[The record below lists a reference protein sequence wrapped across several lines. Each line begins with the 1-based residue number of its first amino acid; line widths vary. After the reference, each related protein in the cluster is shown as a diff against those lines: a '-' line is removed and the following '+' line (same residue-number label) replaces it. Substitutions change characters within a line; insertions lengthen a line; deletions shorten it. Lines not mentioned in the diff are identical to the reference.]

1 LDNALNNPPTRL
13 LPYQIPLNQ
22 AGYPTS
28 VLMLD
33 FECFFSKDYSLKK
46 MGVFEYV
53 ADPRFA
59 VLGCAFKVV
68 GTIHSLF
75 EFGAQRVTTQ
85 LSTIKWDELTI
96 AGQNLPFDAWILAK
110 KFGIYPRYT
119 VDVLD
124 LARAWDAEA
133 KHDLDTLAITFNVG
147 RKGRTLDFEGVTEA
161 NATPEQ
167 QKALAE
173 YACNDVELQDKLLR
187 ILLPRLTNPAVEI
200 PLAHA
205 TLEMRTKP
213 TLVCDNKL
221 GDILVSSMKR
231 EANASIERLG
241 LTVKDISCEATFQSH
256 LEAALVESGDL
267 LQRYCK
273 PTKRGYAP
281 ALAKE
286 DSMREVLLNHP
297 SQRVR
302 DLCEAKVGRR
312 SWQLHIARVERIMRI
327 AKVCDGL
334 LPCPLN
340 YHAAHTGRDGGA
352 EKINLQNLAKHGPPV
367 LIAMRGLIKT
377 APGQR
382 LIRDDLNAIEPRCLF
397 WLADEKQGLE
407 DFRRFDLGLD
417 SFDIYVKFASTCLEK
432 VLEAIIDAE
441 RGQIGKVGVLGC
453 GYGMGAYLPE
463 SNKSLPNKLFLEN
476 GLDVTMAE
484 KVVYTYRR
492 VYASVC
498 RLWGNLESAFRRV
511 VDKGL
516 PVTVGKLKLFATKD
530 CPVEIELP
538 STRRLRY
545 HNACIRSGYL
555 QLGNVP
561 IWGGAITEN
570 VTQAVARDIL
580 MEGVLRLN
588 TAGLTV
594 RHRVHDEVIIQHPLE
609 GIEEAKVLANKIL
622 CTPPKWALDL
632 PLAGKAKIACRYG
645 V

>member
-1 LDNALNNPPTRL
+1 MNNPPTRL
-13 LPYQIPLNQ
+13 LPYQIPLKQ

-33 FECFFSKDYSLKK
+33 FETYFDKSYSLKK

-133 KHDLDTLAITFNVG
+133 KHDLDTLAVTFNVG

-167 QKALAE
+167 RQALAE
-173 YACNDVELQDKLLR
+173 YACNDAELQDKLLR

-205 TLEMRTKP
+205 TLEMRIKP
-213 TLVCDNKL
+213 SLVCDNKL
-221 GDILVSSMKR
+221 GEILVSSMKR
-231 EANASIERLG
+231 EANTSIERLG

-256 LEAALVESGDL
+256 LEAALAESGDL

-297 SQRVR
+297 SQKVR
-302 DLCEAKVGRR
+302 DLVNAKIGRR
-312 SWQLHIARVERIMRI
+312 SWPLHIARVERILRI
-327 AKVCDGL
+327 AKACNGL
-334 LPCPLN
+334 LPIPIN

-352 EKINLQNLAKHGPPV
+352 EKINLQNLVKKGLALLV
-367 LIAMRGLIKT
+367 AIRGMVKA

-417 SFDIYVKFASTCLEK
+417 PFDIYIKFASTCLEK
-432 VLEAIIDAE
+432 ALEAIIDDE
-441 RGQIGKVGVLGC
+441 RGRIGKVGVLGC

-463 SNKSLPNKLFLEN
+463 SNKSQPNILFLSN
-476 GLDVTMAE
+476 GLDVVMAE

-492 VYASVC
+492 VYASVP
-498 RLWGNLESAFRRV
+498 RLWGQLEAAFRRV

-516 PVTVGKLKLFATKD
+516 PVTVGKLKLFATNE

-561 IWGGAITEN
+561 IWGGSITEN

-588 TAGLTV
+588 EAGLTV
-594 RHRVHDEVIIQHPLE
+594 RHRVHDEVIIQHPIE

-622 CTPPKWALDL
+622 CTPPKWAFDL